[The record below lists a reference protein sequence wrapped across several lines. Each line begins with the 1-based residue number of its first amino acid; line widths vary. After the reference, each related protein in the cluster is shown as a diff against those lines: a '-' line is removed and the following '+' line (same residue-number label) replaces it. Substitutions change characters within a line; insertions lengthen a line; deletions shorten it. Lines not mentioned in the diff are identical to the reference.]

1 MDIIILG
8 LLLVL
13 LGFGVFFYVNQQND
27 KSGGIDP
34 LQLNELKTRN
44 EELEQQLIIVRESAS
59 RNEALADERKE
70 NIAKL
75 NSDLSKLRERMSEEA
90 DEKET
95 LSNEIARLKTRIEDE
110 RKTSEE
116 KIQLLT
122 EVREKMESKFRE
134 LAQDALKVQGEEFS
148 KSNLEKLSATLA
160 PLKEHVGLFEKELKQ
175 LHHGAVSER
184 AALKNQIET
193 LTEKSETLSKD
204 AQELARALKSDQQKQ
219 GAWGEM
225 VLQRILENSG
235 LREGAEYEIQV
246 RREGDEGQ
254 RLRPDV
260 VVKLTRDKTLVIDSK
275 VSLGAYTESVNA
287 ESEEERAEALKRH
300 VRSVLGHIDTLS
312 RKNYQSAEELTVD
325 YVVLFM
331 PFESALSEAL
341 NEKPD
346 LTNYALERNIMI
358 ATPTTLM
365 MALRTVANVWSVERR
380 NQNAEEIAHRAG
392 RLFDKVS
399 NFLKSMEKV
408 GSRLDQAQSAFR
420 DASSQLSS
428 GHGNVISQVQ
438 MLKSLGAKTT
448 KSIDTA
454 YEPDDE
460 VTSVPTEKPGSLGP

>member
-1 MDIIILG
+1 MDIVIIG
-8 LLLVL
+8 LLLVIL
-13 LGFGVFFYVNQQND
+13 VFGVFFYLNQNSD
-27 KSGGIDP
+27 NTVGIDP
-34 LQLNELKTRN
+34 TLVRDLEKRN
-44 EELEQQLIIVRESAS
+44 EELEQQLVTVRESSS
-59 RNEALADERKE
+59 RNQALAEERKE

-75 NSDLSKLRERMSEEA
+75 DADLSKLRNRMTEDS
-90 DEKET
+90 DEKEN
-95 LSNEIARLKTRIEDE
+95 LSNEIARLKTRIEEE

-116 KIQLLT
+116 KIELLT

-225 VLQRILENSG
+225 VLQKILENSG
-235 LREGAEYEIQV
+235 LREGTEYEIQV

-275 VSLGAYTESVNA
+275 VSLGAYTDSVNA
-287 ESEEERAEALKRH
+287 ESDEDRAEALKRH
-300 VRSVLGHIDTLS
+300 VRSVLTHIDTLS
-312 RKNYQSAEELTVD
+312 NKNYQSAEELTVD

-392 RLFDKVS
+392 RLYDKVS

-408 GSRLDQAQSAFR
+408 GTRLDQAQSAFR
-420 DASSQLSS
+420 DASAQLSS

-448 KSIDTA
+448 KSIDTP
-454 YEPDDE
+454 YDQDEQEITHTPDN
-460 VTSVPTEKPGSLGP
+460 SRSLLP

>member
-13 LGFGVFFYVNQQND
+13 LGFGVFFYVNQQNE

-34 LQLNELKTRN
+34 SQLDELKKQN

-70 NIAKL
+70 NIVKL

-95 LSNEIARLKTRIEDE
+95 LSNEVARLKTRIEEE

-134 LAQDALKVQGEEFS
+134 LAQDALKIQGEEFS

-235 LREGAEYEIQV
+235 LREGTEYEIQV

-275 VSLGAYTESVNA
+275 VSLAAYTDSVKA

-300 VRSVLGHIDTLS
+300 VRSVMGHIDTLS

-392 RLFDKVS
+392 RLYDKVS

-460 VTSVPTEKPGSLGP
+460 EASLPSDNPRSLGS

>member
-13 LGFGVFFYVNQQND
+13 LGFGVFFYINQHNE

-34 LQLNELKTRN
+34 SQLNELKKQN

-75 NSDLSKLRERMSEEA
+75 NSDLSKLRDRMSEEA

-95 LSNEIARLKTRIEDE
+95 LSNEVARLKTRIDEE

-134 LAQDALKVQGEEFS
+134 LAQDALRVQGEEFS

-235 LREGAEYEIQV
+235 LREGTEYEIQV

-275 VSLGAYTESVNA
+275 VSLAAYTDSVNA
-287 ESEEERAEALKRH
+287 ESEEERADALKRH
-300 VRSVLGHIDTLS
+300 VRSVLGHIDNLS
-312 RKNYQSAEELTVD
+312 GKNYQSAEELTVD

-399 NFLKSMEKV
+399 NFLRSMEKV

-460 VTSVPTEKPGSLGP
+460 ENSLTTEDPRSLGS

>member
-1 MDIIILG
+1 MFDVVIIV

-13 LGFGVFFYVNQQND
+13 LGFGVFIYLNQGSI

-34 LQLNELKTRN
+34 SQFRDLKKQN
-44 EELEQQLIIVRESAS
+44 EELESSLVDARQSAS
-59 RNEALADERKE
+59 KNEALAEERKQ

-75 NSDLSKLRERMSEEA
+75 DSDLSKLRMRINEDA
-90 DEKET
+90 DEKES
-95 LSNEIARLKTRIEDE
+95 LSNEIARLKTRMEEE
-110 RKTSEE
+110 RKSSQE
-116 KIQLLT
+116 KIELLT
-122 EVREKMESKFRE
+122 ELREKMESKFRE

-148 KSNLEKLSATLA
+148 KANVEKLSATLA

-175 LHHGAVSER
+175 LHHGAVSDR

-225 VLQRILENSG
+225 VLQKILENSG
-235 LREGAEYEIQV
+235 LREGTEYEIQV
-246 RREGDEGQ
+246 QREGDEGQ

-275 VSLGAYTESVNA
+275 VSLAAYTDAINA
-287 ESEEERAEALKRH
+287 ETEEERTAALKRH
-300 VRSVLGHIDTLS
+300 IRSVTGHIDNLS
-312 RKNYQSAEELTVD
+312 RKNYQSAENLSVD
-325 YVVLFM
+325 YVILFM

-341 NEKPD
+341 NEKND
-346 LTNYALERNIMI
+346 LTNYAIEKNIMI

-380 NQNAEEIAHRAG
+380 NQNAEEIANRAG
-392 RLFDKVS
+392 RLYDKVS

-420 DASSQLSS
+420 DASGQLSS

-454 YEPDDE
+454 YEADDE
-460 VTSVPTEKPGSLGP
+460 EVSLMTSTKELN

>member
-1 MDIIILG
+1 MIDVVIIV

-13 LGFGVFFYVNQQND
+13 LGFGVFIYLNQGSS

-34 LQLNELKTRN
+34 SQFRDLKKQN
-44 EELEQQLIIVRESAS
+44 EELESSLVDARQSAS
-59 RNEALADERKE
+59 KNEALAEERKQ

-75 NSDLSKLRERMSEEA
+75 DADLSKLRMRINEDA
-90 DEKET
+90 DEKES
-95 LSNEIARLKTRIEDE
+95 LSNEIARLKTRMEEE
-110 RKTSEE
+110 RKSSQE
-116 KIQLLT
+116 KIELLT
-122 EVREKMESKFRE
+122 ELREKMESKFRE

-148 KSNLEKLSATLA
+148 KANVEKLSATLA

-175 LHHGAVSER
+175 LHHGAVSDR

-225 VLQRILENSG
+225 VLQKILENSG
-235 LREGAEYEIQV
+235 LREGTEYEIQV
-246 RREGDEGQ
+246 QREGDEGQ

-275 VSLGAYTESVNA
+275 VSLAAYTDAINA
-287 ESEEERAEALKRH
+287 ETEEERTAALKRH
-300 VRSVLGHIDTLS
+300 IRSVTGHIDNLS
-312 RKNYQSAEELTVD
+312 RKNYQSAENLSVD
-325 YVVLFM
+325 YVILFM

-341 NEKPD
+341 NEKND
-346 LTNYALERNIMI
+346 LTNYAIEKNIMI

-380 NQNAEEIAHRAG
+380 NQNAEEIANRAG
-392 RLFDKVS
+392 RLYDKVS

-420 DASSQLSS
+420 DASGQLSS

-454 YEPDDE
+454 YEADDE
-460 VTSVPTEKPGSLGP
+460 EVSLMTSDKELN

>member
-1 MDIIILG
+1 MDIVIIG

-13 LGFGVFFYVNQQND
+13 LGFGIFIYLNQNSE
-27 KSGGIDP
+27 KSGDIDP
-34 LQLNELKTRN
+34 SQFRDLKKQN
-44 EELEQQLIIVRESAS
+44 EELEQQLVTARESAS
-59 RNEALADERKE
+59 RNEALAEERKQ
-70 NIAKL
+70 NIAKQDA
-75 NSDLSKLRERMSEEA
+75 DLSKLRSRMSEDVE
-90 DEKET
+90 EKET
-95 LSNEIARLKTRIEDE
+95 LSNEIARLKTRLEEE
-110 RKTSEE
+110 RKTSQE
-116 KIQLLT
+116 KIELLT

-148 KSNLEKLSATLA
+148 KSNIEKLTATLA

-175 LHHGAVSER
+175 LHHGAVSDR

-225 VLQRILENSG
+225 VLQKILENSG
-235 LREGAEYEIQV
+235 LREGTEYEIQV
-246 RREGDEGQ
+246 QREGDEGQ

-275 VSLGAYTESVNA
+275 VSLAAYTDAVNA
-287 ESEEERAEALKRH
+287 DTEEERASALKRH
-300 VRSVLGHIDTLS
+300 LRSVLGHIDTLS

-380 NQNAEEIAHRAG
+380 NQNAEEIANRAG
-392 RLFDKVS
+392 RLYDKVS

-420 DASSQLSS
+420 DASGQLSS

-438 MLKSLGAKTT
+438 MLKSLGAKTS

-454 YEPDDE
+454 YDPDDE
-460 VTSVPTEKPGSLGP
+460 EVSPSPANHRELDS

>member
-235 LREGAEYEIQV
+235 LREGTEYEIQV

-275 VSLGAYTESVNA
+275 VSLAAYTESVNA

-448 KSIDTA
+448 KSIDTP

-460 VTSVPTEKPGSLGP
+460 VTSVPTEKPGSLGL

>member
-1 MDIIILG
+1 MDIVIIG
-8 LLLVL
+8 LLLVIL
-13 LGFGVFFYVNQQND
+13 VFGVFFYLNQN
-27 KSGGIDP
+27 SENTVGIDP
-34 LQLNELKTRN
+34 AQYRDLEKRN
-44 EELEQQLIIVRESAS
+44 EELEQQLVTVRESAS
-59 RNEALADERKE
+59 RNQALAEERKE
-70 NIAKL
+70 NIAKQDA
-75 NSDLSKLRERMSEEA
+75 DLSKLRNRMNEDA
-90 DEKET
+90 DEKEN
-95 LSNEIARLKTRIEDE
+95 LSNEVARLKTRIEEE

-116 KIQLLT
+116 KIELLT
-122 EVREKMESKFRE
+122 EVRDKMESKFRE

-148 KSNLEKLSATLA
+148 KANLEKLSATLA

-225 VLQRILENSG
+225 VLQKILENSG
-235 LREGAEYEIQV
+235 LREGSEYEIQV

-275 VSLGAYTESVNA
+275 VSLAAYTDSVKA
-287 ESEEERAEALKRH
+287 ETEEDRAEALKRH
-300 VRSVLGHIDTLS
+300 VRSVLTHIDTLS
-312 RKNYQSAEELTVD
+312 QKNYQSAEELTVD

-392 RLFDKVS
+392 RLYDKVS

-420 DASSQLSS
+420 DASAQLSS
-428 GHGNVISQVQ
+428 GHGNVISQIQ
-438 MLKSLGAKTT
+438 MLKSLGAKTS
-448 KSIDTA
+448 KSIDVS
-454 YEPDDE
+454 YEQDEEELSHTPDN
-460 VTSVPTEKPGSLGP
+460 SRSLLP